1 MTMRRR
7 TTAALLALSLAFAA
21 AGASAASDFRSLA
34 EPAILYD
41 APSKQG
47 KPLFVIQR
55 YTPVEMVV
63 NIDRWVKV
71 REPAGSLLWLERRQL
86 SDKRT
91 VIVTAARAE
100 IRQKP
105 DTGAPL
111 VFEAAKDVVLELGD
125 KPPADGWVGVRHRD
139 GSSGFI
145 RINQVWGL

>member
-1 MTMRRR
+1 MKMRRL
-7 TTAALLALSLAFAA
+7 TAAALLGLPLALAA
-21 AGASAASDFRSLA
+21 AQAGASDFRSLA

-86 SDKRT
+86 SEKRT
-91 VIVTAARAE
+91 AIITAARAD

-105 DTGAPL
+105 DAGAPL
-111 VFEAAKDVVLELGD
+111 AFEAVKDVVLELTD
-125 KPPADGWVGVRHRD
+125 KPADGWVRVKHRD
-139 GSSGFI
+139 DTSGFI
-145 RINQVWGL
+145 RINQIWGL